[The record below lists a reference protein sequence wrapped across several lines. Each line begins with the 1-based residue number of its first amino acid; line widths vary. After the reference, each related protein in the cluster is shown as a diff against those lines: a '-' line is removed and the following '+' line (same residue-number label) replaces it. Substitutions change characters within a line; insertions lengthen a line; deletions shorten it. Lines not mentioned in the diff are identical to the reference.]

1 MFNIVYNYLCFKT
14 SNSIGNACTTGT
26 GHLNFQALASV
37 PAPYCYQKNKI
48 NLLLSFMPGVFD
60 ISSDEGASET
70 GSVSE
75 PEPPAAQPKRQRK
88 RGPRNEHRA
97 WTFKTQIACDMFALE
112 STDVLTVEEKTK
124 MFREHLRTRLDHTR
138 PPAVLACTV
147 LVDSSRYSG
156 PPGTVAI
163 PITGYVQT
171 RNTTALP
178 LKEWIGCVWTPVP
191 GGLCGNP
198 EFDAD
203 MSKPAPWKVIQ
214 IFSTLAL
221 NNAGRRA
228 KRVIPHF
235 PCRIDQSMAT
245 RYCKLFCFF
254 EIMARV

>member
-1 MFNIVYNYLCFKT
+1 
-14 SNSIGNACTTGT
+14 
-26 GHLNFQALASV
+26 
-37 PAPYCYQKNKI
+37 
-48 NLLLSFMPGVFD
+48 MPGEFD
-60 ISSDEGASET
+60 LSSDEGVSET

-75 PEPPAAQPKRQRK
+75 PEGPELPAARPRRQKK
-88 RGPRNEHRA
+88 RGPSNQHKA
-97 WTFKTQIACDMFALE
+97 WIFKTLIACDIFALE

-124 MFREHLRTRLDHTR
+124 LFTEHVRTRLDHTR
-138 PPAVLACTV
+138 PLAVLACAI

-156 PPGTVAI
+156 PPGTVII

-171 RNTTALP
+171 RNTTAIP
-178 LKEWIGCVWTPVP
+178 LKAWIGDGCVWTPVP

-235 PCRIDQSMAT
+235 PSRIDQPRAT
-245 RYCKLFCFF
+245 RYCKLFCFL

>member
-112 STDVLTVEEKTK
+112 LTDVLTVEEKTK
-124 MFREHLRTRLDHTR
+124 MFREHLACARLDRRATSTILG
-138 PPAVLACTV
+138 AAKFAGAAA
-147 LVDSSRYSG
+147 S
-156 PPGTVAI
+156 
-163 PITGYVQT
+163 YVIA
-171 RNTTALP
+171 ALP
-178 LKEWIGCVWTPVP
+178 LSLAWSRR
-191 GGLCGNP
+191 GG
-198 EFDAD
+198 
-203 MSKPAPWKVIQ
+203 
-214 IFSTLAL
+214 T
-221 NNAGRRA
+221 GRRFLS
-228 KRVIPHF
+228 I
-235 PCRIDQSMAT
+235 S
-245 RYCKLFCFF
+245 
-254 EIMARV
+254 